1 MKKMLTLVLSMAA
14 VCCMAQQASIR
25 IDVNGA
31 SSKIPLTPIKSAVLN
46 VGNAASLTEDKDYCL
61 VVTGGKL
68 DSNWIDFEFS
78 FTPEKDGKVLL
89 VLRGPW
95 YKAQDAK
102 ELSKIWIAYDNLTV
116 TGATLINPDFE
127 TVNEQG
133 LFDGWEG
140 SPANMVKGQGD
151 AKSGQ
156 NYIKVWHNQSSTQTI
171 TVTKGQTVTIK
182 ITAKE
187 FIDKNSQ
194 Q

>member
-25 IDVNGA
+25 IDVNGV
-31 SSKIPLTPIKSAVLN
+31 SSKIPLTPVKSGVLN
-46 VGNAASLTEDKDYCL
+46 VGNGASLAEDKDNCL

-68 DSNWIDFEFS
+68 DGNWTEFEFS
-78 FTPEKDGKVLL
+78 FTPEKDGNVLL

-95 YKAQDAK
+95 YKADGAK

-116 TGATLINPDFE
+116 AGATVINPDFE

-171 TVTKGQTVTIK
+171 TVTKGQTVTVK
-182 ITAKE
+182 FSAKE
-187 FIDKNSQ
+187 FIDKSTQ